1 MEGVPFDKFI
11 WSREDKEIVD
21 DVPALK
27 WGNIV
32 FRYTPPIYNISM
44 IYLRGYIRFKCLFGV
59 FNLWINESDDEKDK
73 AIRKI
78 KEYYKDFF

>member
-1 MEGVPFDKFI
+1 MSINLEGVPFDKFI

-32 FRYTPPIYNISM
+32 FRYT
-44 IYLRGYIRFKCLFGV
+44 
-59 FNLWINESDDEKDK
+59 
-73 AIRKI
+73 
-78 KEYYKDFF
+78 